1 MWTRLLTGV
10 QKTIRTSAV
19 KRRRFRAQLA
29 QTNRLRRHPVV
40 ESLEQRAL
48 LATLGPGDLVFTGYQ
63 ASTVDKI
70 SLVLLK
76 EVDSGTVLT
85 ITDNAWTGSA
95 LATSEGNSVI
105 TFGGTF
111 AAGTQLNYDA
121 SRGAGAKWAV
131 GASTTNLSDVTG
143 NGFALSA
150 TGDNLFAYNGSTP
163 PTTGNSTAWVSAFAS
178 TAFLTSGTTTSNLTY
193 LPSALVAANT
203 SFSLGLAGGAAN
215 QNGAYTGS
223 SVTGTAGQI
232 QNVVH
237 TVGNWTTFTTA
248 GSQPIPPGAN
258 FTVQITGNNAP
269 TGLALSNSTIQE
281 NAGTNAPVG
290 TLATTDPDVGNTFSY
305 SLVSGTGS
313 TDNASFNISGNLLRA
328 TGTLDFE
335 TKSSYSVRI
344 RTTDQGNLG
353 FEQSLTIQVIN
364 VNETVNLRLNE
375 LKVNPPGNTPEGDKF
390 QYVELLGSAGLA
402 LTNTFLVMLDGNGA
416 TSGSA
421 GYVINLSS
429 HSLGSNGL
437 LMIKSPTGGHG
448 AAPGTTVVTDPLFD
462 QPGGALN
469 KQTVT
474 FYLVNATSPF
484 VQGSDYDQNNDGV
497 IDNLP
502 SGFAIIDHVGWSD
515 GDVGDIVYGGFAL
528 TQTQGTPDAATRIVG
543 NTSIA
548 VSAWFNGD
556 LEDAGNV
563 PAQLVYDPARGS
575 SNLPI
580 SPTVAS
586 LTPGEANFVDP
597 ASTATNLRL
606 VTYNVTAGTEPNMLR
621 PGLDTILEAIGT
633 EVVGGISR
641 PIDLLAMQEVYS
653 QANVSAA
660 VASMLNGIYGS
671 SIYAHGILN
680 GDTTGSGT
688 LGVVFNTLTLQ
699 LLGESTVGFTSIGGQ
714 PRQTMRY
721 QFQPIGGG
729 SSTDFYL
736 YVSHLKSADDQE
748 GRDRRQVEAQAI
760 RANADALGPGKNII
774 YVGDYN
780 LYSSSEP
787 AFQTMIGVG
796 NGQAHDP
803 INRLGSWSDNP
814 SFIDVFTQAPAVSPP
829 SGLVGGGLDDR
840 FDFQLISGE
849 LTDGIGLDYR
859 PGSYRTFG
867 NNGSVSINSSI
878 NSPSST
884 ALPGL
889 ANRTTVLN
897 LLTTV
902 SDHLPVVADYM
913 LTAALMVNQP
923 PAGTDNTVST
933 DQNTPYQL
941 AVDDFGFSDPNNSP
955 AHLFDSVVISSV
967 ATAGL
972 LTLGGLPVAQGQS
985 IAVSSITAGDLVF
998 TPATDGTGSPYASF
1012 TFQVRDNGGT
1022 ANGGVNLD
1030 PSPNTLTFNV
1040 DPVILPAIRINE
1052 ALINPSDADDAR
1064 EFIELI
1070 RLTPTESLEDVWLI
1084 ELETDSPS
1092 ARGTVDFAMPLAA
1105 ASFGSNG
1112 LLLIGE
1118 NYETSTP
1125 YSVPPQ
1131 TGRFNLNRPLS
1142 PRIEN
1147 SANLMLVY
1155 KFTGMVGTDYDV
1167 DNNGV
1172 LDSLPWV
1179 ATIDAVALAASDE
1192 PDYISGSKVLSQAGT
1207 GVVDAVVRFP
1217 GNSSPSSTAAWYG
1230 GEILD
1235 TGDAALDLQFQAAPN
1250 RSSNFPSGG
1259 ILTPGLPNVP
1269 QPSAQ
1274 IVAQYV
1280 YHAGSSFD
1288 QPGNLQNA
1296 LDTGKQLAKE
1306 GASSQQLG
1314 FNNLINS
1321 TRGIN
1326 GLVFD
1331 IDNLPGS
1338 LTASDFTF
1346 QMSPTG
1352 AFNEGLNP
1360 VSAWELVPVSPAVT
1374 VLGGSPS
1381 RVLITWPSN
1390 TIANRWLRVT
1400 VKANPNTGLA
1410 APEVYYL
1417 GHLQGESTEPSSSK
1431 FTVLVADILAIR
1443 AALTQTTT
1451 ASSIVDLDK
1460 SGVVL
1465 VADILAARSQL
1476 TQELTQITIPT
1487 SGGGGG
1493 GGSLD
1498 SEAELIEMLVEP
1510 SQSVS
1515 SLRLANEPTEVGPVN
1530 SSRRGPRSSQQVNSS
1545 DVKSPECETAKTR
1558 DKQWHRHDVPMVVSA
1573 EDLPEALPYR
1583 PIAPEL
1589 SSNQLQL
1596 QSPVGKK
1603 SLGVA
1608 GNLLRARLAD
1618 SFFAELD
1625 N

>member
-1 MWTRLLTGV
+1 MTKTLLPDHLQSLMRRLAKLRTRRVPARWLQPVFETLEE
-10 QKTIRTSAV
+10 
-19 KRRRFRAQLA
+19 RAM
-29 QTNRLRRHPVV
+29 
-40 ESLEQRAL
+40 
-48 LATLGPGDLVFTGYQ
+48 LATLGLGDIVFTGYQ
-63 ASTVDKI
+63 ATTTDKV
-70 SLVLLK
+70 SFVLLK
-76 EVDSGTVLT
+76 SIDSGTVLT

-95 LATSEGNSVI
+95 LTTNEGNSVI

-111 AAGTQLNYDA
+111 VAGTQVNYDA
-121 SRGAGAKWAV
+121 SRSAGAKWAV
-131 GASTTNLSDVTG
+131 GASTTNISDATG
-143 NGFALSA
+143 GGFALNA
-150 TGDNLFAYNGSTP
+150 VGDNLFAYNGSTA
-163 PTTGNSTAWVSAFAS
+163 PTSGTSSAWVSAFAS
-178 TAFLTSGTTTSNLTY
+178 SSFLTSGAHSASLTY
-193 LPSALVAANT
+193 LPSALAAATT
-203 SFSLGLAGGAAN
+203 SFSLGLANGASN
-215 QNGAYTGS
+215 QNGTYTGS
-223 SVTGTAGQI
+223 SVTGTAAQI

-237 TVGNWTTFTTA
+237 TLGNWTTFTSA

-281 NAGTNAPVG
+281 NAGTNALVG
-290 TLATTDPDVGNTFSY
+290 SLSTSDPDVGNAFTY
-305 SLVSGTGS
+305 TLVSGVGS
-313 TDNASFNISGNLLRA
+313 TDNANFNISGNLLRA

-344 RTTDQGNLG
+344 RTTDQGSLF
-353 FEQSLTIQVIN
+353 FEQSFTIQVIN
-364 VNETVNLRLNE
+364 INETINLRLNE
-375 LKVNPPGNTPEGDKF
+375 LKVNPPGGTPEGDKF
-390 QYVELLGSAGLA
+390 QYIELLGSAGLA
-402 LTNTFLVMLDGNGA
+402 LNNTYLVMLDGNGA
-416 TSGSA
+416 TSGTA
-421 GYVINLSS
+421 DYVINLST
-429 HSLGSNGL
+429 HALGSNGL
-437 LMIKSPTGGHG
+437 LVIKSPTGGHS
-448 AAPGTTVVTDPLFD
+448 APPGTTVVSDPMFD
-462 QPGGALN
+462 QLGGALS

-484 VQGSDYDQNNDGV
+484 VQGSDYDQSNDGV
-497 IDNLP
+497 IDSLP
-502 SGFAIIDHVGWSD
+502 AGFAIIDHVGWSD
-515 GDVGDIVYGGFAL
+515 SDVGDIVYGGVAL

-556 LEDAGNV
+556 LEDTGNV
-563 PAQLVYDPARGS
+563 PSQLDYDPARGS
-575 SNLPI
+575 SNLPV

-597 ASTATNLRL
+597 AATATNLRL

-621 PGLDTILEAIGT
+621 PGLDTILQAIGT

-671 SIYAHGILN
+671 SIYAHGTLN

-699 LLGESTVGFTSIGGQ
+699 LLGETTVGFTSINGQ

-721 QFQPIGGG
+721 NFQPIGGG

-736 YVSHLKSADDQE
+736 YVSHWKSADDPE

-787 AFQTMIGVG
+787 AFQTMIGAG
-796 NGQAHDP
+796 SGQAHDP

-849 LTDGIGLDYR
+849 LTDGLGLDYR

-867 NNGSVSINSSI
+867 NNGSVSMNSNI

-884 ALPGL
+884 ALSGL
-889 ANRTTVLN
+889 ANRTTVLD

-933 DQNTPYQL
+933 DQNIPYQL
-941 AVDDFGFSDPNNSP
+941 AVGDFGFSDLNNSP
-955 AHLFDSVVISSV
+955 AHLFDSVVIGTLP
-967 ATAGL
+967 TAGL

-985 IAVSSITAGDLVF
+985 IPVSSITAGELVF
-998 TPATDGTGSPYASF
+998 IPAIDGTGSPYATF

-1030 PSPNTLTFNV
+1030 PSPNALTINV

-1070 RLTPTESLEDVWLI
+1070 RLTPTQSLEDVWLI
-1084 ELETDSPS
+1084 ELETDSPT

-1125 YSVPPQ
+1125 YSIPPQ
-1131 TGRFNLNRPLS
+1131 TGRFSLNRPLS

-1147 SANLMLVY
+1147 SANLKLVY
-1155 KFTGMVGTDYDV
+1155 KFTGIVGTDYDV
-1167 DNNGV
+1167 NNNGI

-1179 ATIDAVALAASDE
+1179 AVIDAVALAASDE
-1192 PDYISGSKVLSQAGT
+1192 PDYISGSKVLNQGGT

-1217 GNSSPSSTAAWYG
+1217 GNSSPSSSAAWYG

-1259 ILTPGLPNVP
+1259 ILTPGSPNVP

-1306 GASSQQLG
+1306 GTAPQLLG
-1314 FNNLINS
+1314 MNNLINT

-1331 IDNLPGS
+1331 IANVPGT
-1338 LTASDFTF
+1338 LTTADFEF
-1346 QMSPTG
+1346 QMSPQFT
-1352 AFNEGLNP
+1352 FDQVLNP
-1360 VSAWELVPVSPAVT
+1360 PSGWVAAPAPIVPPTLTPGA
-1374 VLGGSPS
+1374 PS
-1381 RVLITWPSN
+1381 RVVIQWTN
-1390 TIANRWLRVT
+1390 NAIANRWLRVT
-1400 VKANPNTGLA
+1400 VKANANTGLA
-1410 APEVYYL
+1410 ASEVYYI
-1417 GHLQGESTEPSSSK
+1417 GHLLGETTGGDGSVFSISFGSDLIP
-1431 FTVLVADILAIR
+1431 IR
-1443 AALTQTTT
+1443 AALAQNVD
-1451 ASSIVDLDK
+1451 ASSTVDIDK
-1460 SGVVL
+1460 NEL
-1465 VADILAARSQL
+1465 IQVADIIAMRTNTAKQ
-1476 TQELTQITIPT
+1476 LTQITIPAA
-1487 SGGGGG
+1487 GGGGG
-1493 GGSLD
+1493 GMV
-1498 SEAELIEMLVEP
+1498 AEVETELGEILGAP
-1510 SQSVS
+1510 NQIAS
-1515 SLRLANEPTEVGPVN
+1515 SLSLINEPAEVGPA
-1530 SSRRGPRSSQQVNSS
+1530 STTRRGARSSPLVNYFA
-1545 DVKSPECETAKTR
+1545 VKSTEEEVTR
-1558 DKQWHRHDVPMVVSA
+1558 QHLKQWQCHVESLIVSA
-1573 EDLPEALPYR
+1573 GDWSESSSYR
-1583 PIAPEL
+1583 PIADQL
-1589 SSNQLQL
+1589 ASDRMQLQPL
-1596 QSPVGKK
+1596 GGKK
-1603 SLGVA
+1603 LPGVT
-1608 GNLLRARLAD
+1608 GSLLRAKLVDR
-1618 SFFAELD
+1618 FFGELES
-1625 N
+1625 